1 MRIERNGGRE
11 RKREEM
17 CEGGDADMAEIL
29 EEIIRNIIKE
39 KKI

>member
-1 MRIERNGGRE
+1 MRMRKGGE
-11 RKREEM
+11 RKEKM
-17 CEGGDADMAEIL
+17 CEGGGDADMVEIL